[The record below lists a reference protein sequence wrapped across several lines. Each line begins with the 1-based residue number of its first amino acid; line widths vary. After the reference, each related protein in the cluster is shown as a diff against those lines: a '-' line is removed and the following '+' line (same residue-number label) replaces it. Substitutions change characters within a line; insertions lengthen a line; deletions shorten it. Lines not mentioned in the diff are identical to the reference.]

1 MDRVRQYIIEQVAAK
16 KLNQKDAEEMLMELL
31 SKQDRGEH
39 DIAIIGM
46 SGKYADSSN
55 LDEYWDILANRKGC
69 IRSYDPARIKDEENL
84 LDIPYYGEI
93 LTGHPI
99 TRENVYY
106 SKSGYFKDGIDKFDA
121 GFFGISPREA
131 KFIEPAHRLFLE
143 TAWEAIEDAGYGGDK
158 IYGTNTGVF
167 VGRDTTV
174 LTLYKHMTVND
185 PMHLTG
191 SWSGILASRL
201 SYIYN
206 LQGPSL
212 IIDTACSSGLV
223 SVHEAC
229 QALRN
234 KTCDMAIAAGVHITY
249 SAGMPK
255 GEKTIMD
262 LGSVESHDDT
272 PRPFDK
278 KANGT
283 LWGEGIGTVFLKPLG
298 KALKDGD
305 NIYAVIKGSA
315 INNDGA
321 SNGITAPSAT
331 AQEKV
336 LLSAWKDAGI
346 NPETLFYI
354 EAHGTATNLG
364 DPIEVK
370 GLTNAFRHFTDK
382 KQFCGVGS
390 TKGNIGHTVAA
401 SGLAALMKVILSLR
415 HDVIPPTLNFDEPNQ
430 YIDFNNSPIYVNDR
444 MKKWPKGASPRR
456 AGVSS
461 FGFSGTNCHVVIEEA
476 PEVMRGQEPED
487 GIPLVL
493 MLSGRN
499 ESVLKDLVYRYV
511 KFIEKGEKIN
521 LKDICYTANTGRGQ
535 YSSRLAL
542 IVKDYEDFKSKIYKV
557 WENGFEKLSEK
568 DIYYGS
574 HWVVVDNKQVKDAG
588 EIGESEKRKITK
600 LANEKLDELLKSK
613 ENSYEKMDEICR
625 LFAKGADVKWDKL
638 YEGQNRRRVSIP
650 VYPLERTRFWA
661 EPRVTMVKGYEMKD
675 KKEYKHPLLDRKV
688 ADTQDTFIF
697 STKFSVDTHWVLK
710 EHIFMNNH
718 VMPGIA
724 YIEIGREACSKVY
737 EDCKL
742 EIRNIVFPAPLVIE
756 KDEVKEVQTVVK
768 KMSDHLEFTISS
780 KMNPTGFEGDEIW
793 VLHAE
798 GKAYK
803 LDASEQKTVDIQ
815 PIMERC
821 SHAVP
826 PDDDE
831 IEIPGRKYVD
841 KPFTFGIRWQNIS
854 TKRYGIDED
863 LVEIKLDDSCH
874 KDLDEF
880 FMHPSQLD
888 NGMNAMMT
896 QLKYDVY
903 LPFSYKS
910 LKMYYPL
917 TGKFY
922 THIRKLDKMN
932 SGAETLSFNIS
943 LIDESG
949 RVLAEAEH
957 YTIKKVHEGDRKHF
971 RNVMGSRN
979 AYYKTTWVPKEA
991 ENSAKDAGN
1000 GCFVAFGNETELCQ
1014 RILADIKRVNGDM
1027 VEVYQGKAFSK
1038 LEDNKYMLGGSGQDY
1053 EKLVHE
1059 LKDRKISKIVHMF
1072 TVGADNAVENVEQ
1085 LKESQ
1090 EKGVMSLFHLTK
1102 ALVANKIK
1110 ENIDIVLISDYASSV
1125 TGDEPVIK
1133 PHNAALFGLG
1143 KIIHEEYANLSC
1155 RSIDIDSSTEVYN
1168 LIRELT
1174 VNTESVRCAYRNGKR
1189 YVEEFKREIVSGMDE
1204 HKIEIK
1210 EDGVYVITGGTG
1222 GLGLEISKYLAGENK
1237 VNLALINRSKL
1248 PDMGEW
1254 DKILEN
1260 GENIKL
1266 CQKIENLKE
1275 IEAKGAKIQCISA
1288 DITNKAEV
1296 EKIFAD
1302 LREKYGKIN
1311 GIVHCA
1317 GVAGVGYIMNKDESV
1332 FKDVIAPKVQGTW
1345 VLDKVSENDNM
1356 DFFVLF
1362 SSMATLQNMA
1372 GQGDYTAANSYLNSF
1387 AEYRSK
1393 QGKRTVAI
1401 KWPSWK
1407 ETGMAVDYNA
1417 AGDEADEMVMFKAIT
1432 TAKAIE
1438 AFDTVLN
1445 SDLTN
1450 AAPGDLNYAVLDRF
1464 PEQFSFVLSDQI
1476 KKAIEKAVSGANGAK
1491 GTGAGKGEA
1500 KEVILKGKGEG
1511 DYNETEYI
1519 LAQIFAGVLGLD
1531 KIDIY
1536 VSIHEMGGD
1545 SILATQL
1552 VKEIDKVFPGVID
1565 ITDIFTHS
1573 SVEQMA
1579 RYINEKRG
1587 VSFEAEEKTVNGKED
1602 ASDKE
1607 LKDLFDS
1614 MVDEAAVT
1622 KGE

>member
-16 KLNQKDAEEMLMELL
+16 KLNQKDAEEMLLELL

-46 SGKYADSSN
+46 SGKFGDSSN
-55 LDEYWDILANRKGC
+55 LDEYWDILANKKGC

-121 GFFGISPREA
+121 GFFGISPRES
-131 KFIEPAHRLFLE
+131 KFMEPAHRLFLE

-158 IYGTNTGVF
+158 IYGSNTGVF

-201 SYIYN
+201 SYIFN

-212 IIDTACSSGLV
+212 VIDTACSSGLV

-229 QALRN
+229 QALQN
-234 KTCDMAIAAGVHITY
+234 KTCEMAVAGGIHITY

-262 LGSVESHDDT
+262 LGSIESMDDT
-272 PRPFDK
+272 PRPFDN

-283 LWGEGIGTVFLKPLG
+283 LWGEGVGVVFLKPLS
-298 KALKDGD
+298 KALKDRD

-346 NPETLFYI
+346 DPETLFYI

-364 DPIEVK
+364 DPIEIK
-370 GLTNAFRHFTDK
+370 GLTNAFRQYTDK

-390 TKGNIGHTVAA
+390 AKGNIGHTVAA
-401 SGLAALMKVILSLR
+401 SGIASLMKVVLSLK
-415 HDVIPPTLNFDEPNQ
+415 HNAIPPTLNFEEPNQ
-430 YIDFNNSPIYVNDR
+430 YIDFNDSPVYVNDR
-444 MKKWPKGASPRR
+444 LKKWTKGASLRR

-461 FGFSGTNCHVVIEEA
+461 FGFSGTNCHVVIEEP
-476 PEVMRGQEPED
+476 PEIKKVQESED
-487 GIPLVL
+487 SIPLVL

-499 ESVLKDLVYRYV
+499 ESVLQNLVERYTE
-511 KFIEKGEKIN
+511 FIEKGEQVN
-521 LKDICYTANTGRGQ
+521 LRDICYTANTGRGQ

-542 IVKDYEDFKSKIYKV
+542 IVKDYEDFKRKIFKIR
-557 WENGFEKLSEK
+557 ETGFDKLSDK

-574 HWVVVDNKQVKDAG
+574 HFVVVDNKEVKEAY
-588 EIGESEKRKITK
+588 EIGESEKRKITRIV
-600 LANEKLDELLKSK
+600 NEKLDELMNSK
-613 ENSYEKMDEICR
+613 KNAYEKMDEICR
-625 LFAKGADVKWDKL
+625 LFVKGADTKWDKL
-638 YEGQNRRRVSIP
+638 YEGQDRRKVSIP
-650 VYPLERTRFWA
+650 GYPLEKTRFWA
-661 EPRVTMVKGYEMKD
+661 EPRVTKVKGFEMKD

-688 ADTQDTFIF
+688 ADTIDTFIF

-710 EHIFMNNH
+710 EHVFMNNH

-724 YIEIGREACSKVY
+724 YIEIAREACSKVY
-737 EDCKL
+737 EGCKL
-742 EIRNIVFPAPLVIE
+742 EIRNIVFPIPLVVE
-756 KDEVKEVQTVVK
+756 KDEVKVVQTVVK

-793 VLHAE
+793 VQHAD

-803 LDASEQKTVDIQ
+803 LDASEQKTVDFK
-815 PIMERC
+815 PIIERC
-821 SHAVP
+821 NFPEP
-826 PDDDE
+826 PDYNAA
-831 IEIPGRKYVD
+831 EIPGRKYVE
-841 KPFTFGIRWQNIS
+841 KPFTFGIRWQNID
-854 TKRYGIDED
+854 KRRYGIDED
-863 LVEIKLDDSCH
+863 MVDIKLDDSCH

-922 THIRKLDKMN
+922 SHIRKKDKMN
-932 SGAETLSFNIS
+932 SGAETLSFDIT

-949 RVLAEAEH
+949 KVLAEAEH

-971 RNVMGSRN
+971 RNIMGSRN
-979 AYYKTTWVPKEA
+979 TYYKTTWVSKEA
-991 ENSAKDAGN
+991 EDYTKDAVS
-1000 GCFVAFGNETELCQ
+1000 GCFVVFGNETELCQ
-1014 RILADIKRVNGDM
+1014 RILADIKRVNENT
-1027 VEVYQGKAFSK
+1027 VEVYKGKAFSK
-1038 LEDNKYMLGGSGQDY
+1038 LEDNKYMLGESGQDY
-1053 EKLVHE
+1053 EKLVND
-1059 LKDRKISKIVHMF
+1059 LKDRKISKIVHML
-1072 TVGADNAVENVEQ
+1072 TVGADNLIENVEQ
-1085 LKESQ
+1085 LKESK
-1090 EKGVMSLFHLTK
+1090 EKGVLSLFQLTK
-1102 ALVANKIK
+1102 ALIANKIK

-1125 TGDEPVIK
+1125 TGNEPVIN

-1143 KIIHEEYANLSC
+1143 KIIGEEYTNLLC
-1155 RSIDIDSSTEVYN
+1155 RSIDIDSTTEVYN
-1168 LIRELT
+1168 IVRELT
-1174 VNTESVRCAYRNGKR
+1174 VNTHSLSCAYRNGKR
-1189 YVEEFKREIVSGMDE
+1189 YVEELNREIVSSADE
-1204 HKIEIK
+1204 HKIDIK

-1222 GLGLEISKYLAGENK
+1222 GLGLEISKYLAGESN

-1248 PDMGEW
+1248 PDTGEW
-1254 DKILEN
+1254 DKILET
-1260 GENIKL
+1260 GENTKL
-1266 CQKIENLKE
+1266 CQKIMSIRE
-1275 IEAKGAKIQCISA
+1275 IEAKGAKIEYISA
-1288 DITNKAEV
+1288 DITNKPEV
-1296 EKIFAD
+1296 EEMFAG
-1302 LREKYGKIN
+1302 LREKYGRIN

-1332 FKDVIAPKVQGTW
+1332 FKDVIAPKVEGTW
-1345 VLDKVSENDNM
+1345 TLDKATENDNM

-1417 AGDEADEMVMFKAIT
+1417 AGDEADGMVMFKAIT
-1432 TAKAIE
+1432 TAKAVE
-1438 AFDTVLN
+1438 AFDAVLN
-1445 SDLTN
+1445 SGLTN
-1450 AAPGDLNYAVLDRF
+1450 IAPGDLNYEVLNKF
-1464 PEQFSFVLSDQI
+1464 PQQFSFVLSDQI
-1476 KKAIEKAVSGANGAK
+1476 KKAVEKAVSEANGAK
-1491 GTGAGKGEA
+1491 GAGAGGGEA
-1500 KEVILKGKGEG
+1500 KQVILKGKGEG
-1511 DYNETEYI
+1511 NYNETEYV

-1552 VKEIDKVFPGVID
+1552 VKEIEKVFPGVID
-1565 ITDIFTHS
+1565 ITDIFTHP

-1579 RYINEKRG
+1579 QYINEKKG
-1587 VSFEAEEKTVNGKED
+1587 ITAGAEDKPGDDKEA
-1602 ASDKE
+1602 ASEKE

-1614 MVDEAAVT
+1614 MVDEAAAE